1 LRGFHALSE
10 HGGIRSDLR
19 QHVSNIILHYAERI
33 ADDALTAPSGDPA
46 EAADADHRRQM
57 TTELVQLLSYAV
69 ADGGTDGRTGLVA
82 QLAAAAADHSIPERQ
97 LFATVAAVERATL
110 DELAVNERV
119 GAVTED
125 WGSVAQLVRRASFDL
140 LAAIVGRILRDA
152 NAITDPMS
160 DARTRAYFDA
170 ALATECD
177 RAGRFGDRLAV
188 IVLRVDEAAGLDARL
203 GAGISDKIVGRLG
216 ILVRQF
222 FRRQDLVARYAG
234 DAVAVLLVRSDADH
248 AEALA
253 DRIRVTIAQRL
264 ESADHRSGEAVAITV
279 SAAVVHAGGASGAVI
294 DPERL
299 RVDAERALR
308 RAAEHG
314 GNRVEAI
321 QSAAAIRTPPRNSP
335 SA

>member
-1 LRGFHALSE
+1 MRGFHALSE

-33 ADDALTAPSGDPA
+33 ADEALTTAAGEPPES
-46 EAADADHRRQM
+46 ADADRRRRL
-57 TTELVQLLSYAV
+57 TTELVHLLSYAV
-69 ADGGTDGRTGLVA
+69 ADGGTDGRGGHVA
-82 QLAAAAADHSIPERQ
+82 ELAATAAEHSIPERQ
-97 LFATVAAVERATL
+97 LFATAAAVERATL

-140 LAAIVGRILRDA
+140 LAAIVGRMLRDA
-152 NAITDPMS
+152 NAISDPLTA
-160 DARTRAYFDA
+160 ARTRSYFDA

-177 RAGRFGDRLAV
+177 RAGRFGDRLAL
-188 IVLRVDEAAGLDARL
+188 IVLRVDEAASLDGRL
-203 GAGISDKIVGRLG
+203 GAGISDRIVARLG

-222 FRRQDLVARYAG
+222 FRRQDVVARYAG

-248 AEALA
+248 AETLA
-253 DRIRVTIAQRL
+253 DRVRVTIAQRL

-279 SAAVVHAGGASGAVI
+279 SAAVVHAGGAVGAII

-314 GNRVEAI
+314 GNRVEPI
-321 QSAAAIRTPPRNSP
+321 QSAAAIRTLPRSSP